1 MQPDQACS
9 RLKLNVQ
16 TDLLYFCFTDYYKS
30 NHMKKLLLSGFLLC
44 SLIGFAN
51 EEIRTPIIPI
61 DGVEISDEWKEYAT
75 IDGVKIEYRMKRC
88 ETDKMRAQNLLLFRF
103 TNTTDQERTLTWTT
117 KIFRDNMCS
126 NCDRLYDAEY
136 SHALTL
142 NPNEVVEGDG
152 TSKENKSV
160 YIFGDFV
167 NKVPGMSSQRLT
179 GFELVE
185 LTVR

>member
-1 MQPDQACS
+1 
-9 RLKLNVQ
+9 
-16 TDLLYFCFTDYYKS
+16 
-30 NHMKKLLLSGFLLC
+30 
-44 SLIGFAN
+44 
-51 EEIRTPIIPI
+51 
-61 DGVEISDEWKEYAT
+61 
-75 IDGVKIEYRMKRC
+75 MKRC
-88 ETDKMRAQNLLLFRF
+88 ETDNMRAQNLLLFRF

-152 TSKENKSV
+152 TSKEDKSV

-167 NKVPGMSSQRLT
+167 NKFPGMSSQRLT